1 MKHAIKITT
10 AKTFGRLGTWA
21 NVEQKMIE
29 ARSAGVRV
37 IHDQE
42 AGTVEATYERELV
55 FRAIDK
61 GSGEWIVIYSTKF
74 YPQE

>member
-1 MKHAIKITT
+1 MSGSTP
-10 AKTFGRLGTWA
+10 KTFGRLGTWA
-21 NVEQKMIE
+21 KVEEKMIE
-29 ARSAGVRV
+29 ARRAGVRV

-61 GSGEWIVIYSTKF
+61 GGGEWIVIYSTRF
-74 YPQE
+74 YPKE